1 MARVGQWP
9 DFLNGALFMRD
20 RRSLRSVRARV
31 GGGVINPVNYFERDD
46 EWGPCR
52 RRKVGARWRAIS

>member
-1 MARVGQWP
+1 
-9 DFLNGALFMRD
+9 MRD

-31 GGGVINPVNYFERDD
+31 GGGAIKPVNYFERDD

-52 RRKVGARWRAIS
+52 RKLAIARKRAPTGIRE

>member
-1 MARVGQWP
+1 
-9 DFLNGALFMRD
+9 MRD
-20 RRSLRSVRARV
+20 YRSLRSVRARV
-31 GGGVINPVNYFERDD
+31 GGGVIKPVNYFERDD